1 MTRRYDKEF
10 KLYAV
15 KLVVEDGKRVAE
27 AARELDL
34 AHQTLSRWI
43 AKYKKDQENSFVG
56 SGNRN
61 QVDQEKEDKDKQ
73 VRDLQEEVAI
83 LKKAMGIFAKN
94 QKRFMVLSRNTD
106 MSSVS
111 RRCARC

>member
-61 QVDQEKEDKDKQ
+61 PVDSEKEETDLQ
-73 VRDLQEEVAI
+73 IRDLQVELAI
-83 LKKAMGIFAKN
+83 LKKAQCIYAKN
-94 QKRFMVLSRNTD
+94 QKRFLVRSRNTD

-111 RRCARC
+111 LRCARC

>member
-61 QVDQEKEDKDKQ
+61 PVDQEKEEKDKQ
-73 VRDLQEEVAI
+73 IRDLQEEVAI
-83 LKKAMGIFAKN
+83 LKKAMGIFSKN
-94 QKRFMVLSRNTD
+94 RINLWFY
-106 MSSVS
+106 
-111 RRCARC
+111 

>member
-1 MTRRYDKEF
+1 MAQHYVNEL

-15 KLVVEDGKRVAE
+15 KLVVEDGKKVAK

-56 SGNRN
+56 SGNQN
-61 QVDQEKEDKDKQ
+61 PDDQEKEEKDKQ
-73 VRDLQEEVAI
+73 THDLQEEVAI
-83 LKKAMGIFAKN
+83 LKKAMGIFAETSS
-94 QKRFMVLSRNTD
+94 VLSRGCSN
-106 MSSVS
+106 
-111 RRCARC
+111 ALYL

>member
-43 AKYKKDQENSFVG
+43 AKYKQDQENSFVG

-61 QVDQEKEDKDKQ
+61 PDDQEKEEKDKQ
-73 VRDLQEEVAI
+73 IRDSQEEDAI
-83 LKKAMGIFAKN
+83 IKKAMTIFATN
-94 QKRFMVLSRNTD
+94 QKCCMVL
-106 MSSVS
+106 
-111 RRCARC
+111 

>member
-1 MTRRYDKEF
+1 MSDMARRYDKEF

-61 QVDQEKEDKDKQ
+61 PVDQEKEEKDKQ
-73 VRDLQEEVAI
+73 IRDLQEEVAI
-83 LKKAMGIFAKN
+83 LKKLWAPSPKTRSDLWFY
-94 QKRFMVLSRNTD
+94 QETPT
-106 MSSVS
+106 
-111 RRCARC
+111 